1 MLLINYDDKVEL
13 HQGTIG
19 SDFTS
24 KLGLNTGLIEH
35 AVVPFNGIESFVAI
49 AIQ

>member
-24 KLGLNTGLIEH
+24 KLGLNTGH
-35 AVVPFNGIESFVAI
+35 WPDRTCGGAI
-49 AIQ
+49 